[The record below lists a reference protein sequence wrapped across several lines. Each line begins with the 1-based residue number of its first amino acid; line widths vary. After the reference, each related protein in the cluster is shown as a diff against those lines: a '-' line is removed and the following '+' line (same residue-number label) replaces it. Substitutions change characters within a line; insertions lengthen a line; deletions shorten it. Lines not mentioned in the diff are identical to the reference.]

1 MGNYLIHISIHS
13 LRMEGDISCTSISSL
28 SGSFQSTPS
37 AWRETS
43 SCLVSICKSPNFN
56 PLPPH
61 GGRLCPACD
70 DLYNIFIFQS
80 TPSAWRETRLCLLS
94 ITGELFQSTPSAWR
108 ETHYG
113 ERGESLRIISIHSLR
128 MEGDEA
134 LSPLGEKFGISI
146 HSLRMEGDHHLPAK
160 CRNGMKISI
169 HSLRMEGDRRR

>member
-1 MGNYLIHISIHS
+1 MEGDFLSSRAFRQLSHFNPLPPHGGRRALRVRRLIPECISIHS
-13 LRMEGDISCTSISSL
+13 LRMEGD
-28 SGSFQSTPS
+28 
-37 AWRETS
+37 A
-43 SCLVSICKSPNFN
+43 
-56 PLPPH
+56 
-61 GGRLCPACD
+61 
-70 DLYNIFIFQS
+70 
-80 TPSAWRETRLCLLS
+80 
-94 ITGELFQSTPSAWR
+94 
-108 ETHYG
+108 HYG